1 MTLVSLSHGSDTTV
15 CDVDPAWLSSLMYDD
30 SRWKRQKAAE
40 SQSSDSDTESDSTPP
55 ARTRGNGAKDRGPKG
70 PHGERGGRGA
80 QGHQGARGEQ
90 GVRGPPG
97 VVDSAAMQ
105 ASIAEVVKANK
116 VGGDDGYTEI
126 LKSEL
131 KDGREERKLRDEM
144 MFRAHNKLI
153 GNIAG
158 AVNITARRQPP
169 NAEVFTEAQKA
180 VVKTFAEASGVV
192 GLSISDL
199 REISTADF
207 EEDLAELPAEGKNGF
222 TKMMKRLLR
231 QAHAASKL
239 N

>member
-1 MTLVSLSHGSDTTV
+1 
-15 CDVDPAWLSSLMYDD
+15 
-30 SRWKRQKAAE
+30 
-40 SQSSDSDTESDSTPP
+40 
-55 ARTRGNGAKDRGPKG
+55 
-70 PHGERGGRGA
+70 
-80 QGHQGARGEQ
+80 
-90 GVRGPPG
+90 
-97 VVDSAAMQ
+97 
-105 ASIAEVVKANK
+105 
-116 VGGDDGYTEI
+116 
-126 LKSEL
+126 
-131 KDGREERKLRDEM
+131 M

-192 GLSISDL
+192 GLSI
-199 REISTADF
+199 TDF